1 MARKTMR
8 SIRTI
13 GIAAARA
20 RRCNTRRDV
29 EVKARALKQEKALR
43 ANQLLH

>member
-13 GIAAARA
+13 GIVADAM
-20 RRCNTRRDV
+20 RRDV
-29 EVKARALKQEKALR
+29 EVKAHELKQEKASR